1 MKPKIHSRRPPGN
14 KIMRK
19 KTKQR
24 RKKQTRKK
32 QTRKKNTFV
41 KKTRRKQR
49 RQKQRTRQQK
59 RRQTGGKPG
68 PTLFDKIDEKNKE
81 DSMPTTEDAREEVKK
96 TLGEKYLT
104 SVPSVQPT
112 LPTLPTGTYT
122 GTSSGQLDEI
132 LMQLDNDNPITLDTI
147 PEGT

>member
-14 KIMRK
+14 KIIRK

-24 RKKQTRKK
+24 RKK

-49 RQKQRTRQQK
+49 QQKQRTRQQK

-68 PTLFDKIDEKNKE
+68 PTLFEGIDALNTQQG
-81 DSMPTTEDAREEVKK
+81 MPTTADAREEFEKK
-96 TLGEKYLT
+96 LGKQYLT
-104 SVPSVQPT
+104 PGLTVQ
-112 LPTLPTGTYT
+112 PTLPTGTYT
-122 GTSSGQLDEI
+122 GTSSEQLDQI
-132 LMQLDNDNPITLDTI
+132 LEGLDTI

>member
-32 QTRKKNTFV
+32 NTFV

-49 RQKQRTRQQK
+49 QQKQRTRKQK

-68 PTLFDKIDEKNKE
+68 PTLFDKIDALNKGR
-81 DSMPTTEDAREEVKK
+81 MPTTGDAREGFEKNVGK
-96 TLGEKYLT
+96 TYLT
-104 SVPSVQPT
+104 PLPTVQPT
-112 LPTLPTGTYT
+112 LPTGPYT
-122 GTSSGQLDEI
+122 GTSSRELDEI
-132 LMQLDNDNPITLDTI
+132 LKQLEKDNPNILYTI
-147 PEGT
+147 PEG

>member
-32 QTRKKNTFV
+32 NTFV

-49 RQKQRTRQQK
+49 QQKQRTRQQK
-59 RRQTGGKPG
+59 RRQTGGKP
-68 PTLFDKIDEKNKE
+68 TLFEGIDALNKGR
-81 DSMPTTEDAREEVKK
+81 MHTTEDARKEVKK
-96 TLGEKYLT
+96 YLGEKYLT
-104 SVPSVQPT
+104 SVPTVQPT
-112 LPTLPTGTYT
+112 GPYK
-122 GTSSGQLDEI
+122 GTSSRELDEI
-132 LMQLDNDNPITLDTI
+132 LKQLEKDNPNILYTI
-147 PEGT
+147 PEG